1 VILFDHAERR
11 SGIPARLAA
20 LGCDVHPRALG
31 AADYVL
37 SERMA
42 VLRRGDT
49 DLLPWRALRRICDP
63 LARLAGEVEIVVL
76 LVVGR
81 DDAVAPE
88 LRRGALA
95 KAVAYGA
102 SVLEAAD
109 AEEAACLI
117 ARLAQEDRWGPDL
130 QRGSLGR
137 KTLEPDRL
145 AEQVAAWLPGVS
157 FVGARRLLEH
167 FGSLRAL
174 LAADEDGLME
184 VEGFG
189 PKRAAAIVDLA
200 AHPYRPREE
209 RLTGAAP

>member
-1 VILFDHAERR
+1 MILYDHAERR

-31 AADYVL
+31 AADYAL

-42 VLRRGDT
+42 VLRRTDA

-76 LVVGR
+76 LLVGR
-81 DDAVAPE
+81 DDEIAAE

-102 SVLEAAD
+102 SVLEAD
-109 AEEAACLI
+109 DPDEAAALI

-157 FVGARRLLEH
+157 FVGARRLLAH

-174 LAADEDGLME
+174 LAADEDEIME

-189 PKRAAAIVDLA
+189 PKRAAAIVEIA
-200 AHPYRPREE
+200 GHPYGTRAQ
-209 RLTGAAP
+209 RLTGVVP